1 MRSLIRPTQVRDI
14 TLFPF
19 NNVFDDLFDDRSF
32 FRQIGRIEDFNMKSG
47 MNMDVKET
55 DSSIEIIVDLPGVK
69 KDNVQIDYDSKSN
82 LLTISGSREESTSSS
97 SSSSSPNNENNADAN
112 NNQIN
117 DNKSNEK
124 LICNERQSF
133 YGKTTRSVRL
143 PKNVD
148 IDSIKASLDSG
159 ELNITIPKKDEN
171 EYTKKIMVE

>member
-1 MRSLIRPTQVRDI
+1 MRSLIRPTQVRDV

-32 FRQIGRIEDFNMKSG
+32 FHPIGRIEDFNMKSG
-47 MNMDVKET
+47 MDMDVKQTE
-55 DSSIEIIVDLPGVK
+55 SSIEIIADLPGVK
-69 KDNVQIDYDSKSN
+69 KDNIQIDYDSKSN

-97 SSSSSPNNENNADAN
+97 SSSPPNNENHADAN

-124 LICNERQSF
+124 FICNERRSF